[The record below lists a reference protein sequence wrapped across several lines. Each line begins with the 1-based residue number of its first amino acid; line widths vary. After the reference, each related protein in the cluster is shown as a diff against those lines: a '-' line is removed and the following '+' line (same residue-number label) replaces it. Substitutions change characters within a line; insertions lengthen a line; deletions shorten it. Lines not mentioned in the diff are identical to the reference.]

1 MKNKHCYLF
10 IIKNLLDKRDTA
22 KIERFFQNLLE
33 PHDFSYLAN
42 ITIDDTDTFV
52 ACFDLDKIKIMEK
65 VLSENNVLIK
75 SEDITEKVINLD
87 FCQEVKMILADHRD
101 NREIIERF
109 IIHNLDLDKILD
121 KICISGVESLHPIE
135 RKFLIKF

>member
-10 IIKNLLDKRDTA
+10 TIKNLLDKRDTA
-22 KIERFFQNLLE
+22 KLERFFHNLLE

-42 ITIDDTDTFV
+42 ITIGDTDTFV
-52 ACFDLDKIKIMEK
+52 ACFELDKIKIMEK
-65 VLSENNVLIK
+65 VLDENNVLIK

>member
-22 KIERFFQNLLE
+22 KIERFFHNFLE
-33 PHDFSYLAN
+33 AHDFGYLAN

-52 ACFDLDKIKIMEK
+52 ACFEIDKIKIMEK
-65 VLSENNVLIK
+65 VLAENRVLIK
-75 SEDITEKVINLD
+75 SEDITQKVLNFD
-87 FCQEVKMILADHRD
+87 FCQEVQMILADHRD

-109 IIHNLDLDKILD
+109 IIHNLDLDKVLD
-121 KICISGVESLHPIE
+121 KICDGGMESLHPIE